1 MREQKTCDAALLKN
15 LEDAG
20 CSETIIERVLAC
32 CGESGEKRYDRQLQI
47 LCRYRCQLLEKVH
60 EEQKKLDCLDYLIY
74 SMKKEKKETDYD
86 LQEF

>member
-1 MREQKTCDAALLKN
+1 MSEQKPCDAALLKN

-20 CSETIIERVLAC
+20 CSETTIEKVLAC
-32 CGESGEKRYDRQLQI
+32 CREKRYDRQLQI

-86 LQEF
+86 